1 LLLLLLLGGGL
12 LASLFLR
19 HVMTDGATH
28 GRACNAMVPG
38 QMAADAANK
47 RALEAPGTGR
57 AAR

>member
-1 LLLLLLLGGGL
+1 LGGSL
-12 LASLFLR
+12 LACLFLG
-19 HVMTDGATH
+19 HVMTNGATH